1 MNLNKIEENLT
12 CFSSHILERLESDI
26 KGLEETSAKTRFD
39 ETMKDWIFSCE

>member
-1 MNLNKIEENLT
+1 MEMNLNKIEENLT

-26 KGLEETSAKTRFD
+26 KGLEETSARLD